1 MRGRDAGFSGEEQK
15 GKVTRKAQYD
25 EAGGREEREGNEKG
39 K

>member
-15 GKVTRKAQYD
+15 GEVTRKAQDD
-25 EAGGREEREGNEKG
+25 EAGGREGGEGG